1 MLLLFF
7 SFHRVGEDKVA
18 KSFRNQNKKQKHKAT
33 ELPTTDNDNDAEK
46 GGQKTKQPKIEISD
60 ES

>member
-1 MLLLFF
+1 M
-7 SFHRVGEDKVA
+7 GEDKVA

-33 ELPTTDNDNDAEK
+33 ESEDLNENGEDKET
-46 GGQKTKQPKIEISD
+46 QKTKQAKIEQLD